1 MPYHIGEKGTSG
13 CAGFPVVKDSDGKVM
28 GCHKTEADAKKQLAA
43 LYANEPSADKS
54 VLESDN
60 VSDQAKDKSM
70 TVDMTNTY
78 ASIIKQEKME
88 DGSLLVY
95 GKATDDALDIDQ
107 QICDAAWLNK
117 AMPEWFKTGGNIREQ
132 HSSIAAGVAK
142 ELDSKDDGHYITAHI
157 VDPVSV
163 KKIEAGVL
171 KGFSIG
177 IRSPRI
183 IRDNKAANGRII
195 DGTIVEISVVDR
207 PANPNAKLMLA
218 KSDGTEM
225 IEVEQELIEQEL
237 PATEETIKT
246 DETPAVEVTP
256 EAEVAADVQAGED
269 VVPVIEETVDA
280 EVVAENVAADADAEK
295 MTVIFDKAK
304 SISVDVTKF
313 DKGMYEAARNA
324 LAGLIAVEAK
334 EMGEGSDE
342 RYSLSMLISAVH
354 NLMCWYE
361 GEEAEGEVAD
371 ADVEM
376 AMEAGKSTTT
386 ILPRIDVDGNDV
398 ADDGTEED
406 SVVETEKSVITDE
419 AINAILE
426 KAVKSAKDAVS
437 EEINVYKETINTL
450 ESKLATAL
458 TKAVA
463 GGPKRAA
470 TKASKDNSVNEFVMR
485 AIEMRNKAA
494 SATDRVLA
502 QGYRELAEDFETK
515 AKAITNN

>member
-1 MPYHIGEKGTSG
+1 MPYHIGQKGSSG

-28 GCHKTEADAKKQLAA
+28 GCHDTKEKAKKQLAA

-60 VSDQAKDKSM
+60 VSELAKEKSM
-70 TVDMTNTY
+70 AVDTMASAY
-78 ASIIKQEKME
+78 ASIVKQEKME

-95 GKATDDALDIDQ
+95 GKATDDNLDIDQ

-142 ELDSKDDGHYITAHI
+142 ELDSKEDGHYITAHI

-225 IEVEQELIEQEL
+225 IEVEQELVEQEL
-237 PATEETIKT
+237 PATEEAVVDAVVTEEVAAET
-246 DETPAVEVTP
+246 DAVPAVEETPAEEIVSE
-256 EAEVAADVQAGED
+256 E
-269 VVPVIEETVDA
+269 VPV
-280 EVVAENVAADADAEK
+280 DADAEK
-295 MTVIFDKAK
+295 VTAIFDKVK
-304 SISVDVTKF
+304 TINTDLVKF
-313 DKGMYEAARNA
+313 DKGLYDTARAA

-334 EMGEGSDE
+334 EMEEGSDE

-361 GEEAEGEVAD
+361 GEEAEGEVAEAEKD
-371 ADVEM
+371 G
-376 AMEAGKSTTT
+376 AM
-386 ILPRIDVDGNDV
+386 VDGMELSAN
-398 ADDGTEED
+398 A
-406 SVVETEKSVITDE
+406 ETEKSTITPLPTIERLPNVTDNDVYE
-419 AINAILE
+419 DSEEDADKSALSDDVVNAIVE

-437 EEINVYKETINTL
+437 SEINVYKETINEL
-450 ESKLATAL
+450 EGKLATAL
-458 TKAVA
+458 NKAVA

-470 TKASKDNSVNEFVMR
+470 TRASKDDSVNEFIMR

-494 SATDRVLA
+494 STTDRDLA
-502 QGYRELAEDFETK
+502 KGYRELADDFELK